1 MSEVYAITNLDGYA
15 EEMRVCAAKQI
26 CETYDEDLNQY
37 ISIGQMINLV
47 KQNCVGFDEQNRPLL
62 DEDRNSEIFEQT
74 CVWIHNVGLARLAA
88 KDLVQ
93 CAWSDEDNT
102 MIFWTNKVENKNESN
117 TKKRTKRNKRKD

>member
-1 MSEVYAITNLDGYA
+1 MSEVYTITNLEGYA

-26 CETYDEDLNQY
+26 CETYDEDLNEY

-47 KQNCVGFDEQNRPLL
+47 KQNCVGFDDENRPML
-62 DEDRNSEIFEQT
+62 DEDANGEIFEQT
-74 CVWIHNVGLARLAA
+74 CVWIHNIGLARLAA

-102 MIFWTNKVENKNESN
+102 MIFWTDKAENKNES
-117 TKKRTKRNKRKD
+117 KPKRKRNKKSKG